1 MNNNVLQE
9 ARQDSL
15 KNLDD
20 NSLSTLGMRCQD
32 LRDVNSQIKD
42 LEEQLKD
49 LKESERKLSEE
60 IIPAILHE
68 KNLSS
73 VVLKDGTNVSR
84 PPNIS
89 SARLSCLLESND
101 LGRSSKPT
109 LPSICRT

>member
-49 LKESERKLSEE
+49 LKDSGLS
-60 IIPAILHE
+60 LDDY
-68 KNLSS
+68 
-73 VVLKDGTNVSR
+73 LKKQDEQRRIYTING
-84 PPNIS
+84 
-89 SARLSCLLESND
+89 
-101 LGRSSKPT
+101 
-109 LPSICRT
+109 